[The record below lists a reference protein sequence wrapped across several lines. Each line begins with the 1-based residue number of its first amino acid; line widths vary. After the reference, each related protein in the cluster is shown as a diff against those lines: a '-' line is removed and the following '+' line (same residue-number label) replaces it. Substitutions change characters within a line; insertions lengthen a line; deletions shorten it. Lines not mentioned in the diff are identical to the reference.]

1 MPSMFRRMIQKRI
14 SKQKKRSRTKR
25 TDERGRFSVLTED
38 CLAEI
43 LSRTSP
49 RDACRAAVV
58 CKDFKS
64 AADSDAVWEKFLPP
78 DYKQLIE
85 RAVSPVI
92 YDSKKQIYRC
102 LSKSHIFLDHGYL
115 SFKLDKKN
123 GKKSYML
130 GIMELYIEGQD
141 DPKCWTWSPIS
152 RFPKVGILEA
162 VDQIKIR
169 ASIPA
174 VLLSRKSRYVA
185 YLVFRIVGVSLDL
198 QKPTKR
204 MGSYAGREID
214 QSIIYLQRPSV
225 HCIQRYW
232 QKNGALPRKRGDG
245 WKEIKLG
252 EFYSDEGEDGEFV
265 MAFEEI
271 RDEYDTSALIVEGID
286 LRQIGRAHV

>member
-1 MPSMFRRMIQKRI
+1 VFSAAWAIWSNRNQREFAASDLSLELLIEVQHQAFGLGNSRLNRI
-14 SKQKKRSRTKR
+14 S
-25 TDERGRFSVLTED
+25 
-38 CLAEI
+38 LAWKNWINCSIGASNAPLSQI
-43 LSRTSP
+43 LLYAHLLCP
-49 RDACRAAVV
+49 
-58 CKDFKS
+58 
-64 AADSDAVWEKFLPP
+64 
-78 DYKQLIE
+78 
-85 RAVSPVI
+85 
-92 YDSKKQIYRC
+92 
-102 LSKSHIFLDHGYL
+102 L

-130 GIMELYIEGQD
+130 GIMELNIEGQD
-141 DPKCWTWSPIS
+141 DPKCWTWSPKS
-152 RFPKVGILEA
+152 RFPKVGILED

-174 VLLSRKSRYVA
+174 VLLSRKSTYVA

-214 QSIIYLQRPSV
+214 QSIVYLQRPSV

-271 RDEYDTSALIVEGID
+271 RDEFDTSALIVEGID
-286 LRQIGRAHV
+286 LRPK